1 MFDNFGDYT
10 LAELKQLV
18 RNYRN
23 HHNIKITKKTKQ
35 DLVNLLNEKF
45 VLRNRILYLKLP
57 DDDRTENILNQ
68 QNYTEDYIPQR
79 IRRLPSQAKP
89 VKAPKRR
96 KWNSQEQMKEQS
108 ERNKKQNVITKEAP
122 LPPKVYKR
130 LKFGNS
136 NS

>member
-79 IRRLPSQAKP
+79 IRRLPSQGKP

-122 LPPKVYKR
+122 APPKVFKR

>member
-79 IRRLPSQAKP
+79 IRRLPSQGKA

-108 ERNKKQNVITKEAP
+108 ERN
-122 LPPKVYKR
+122 
-130 LKFGNS
+130 
-136 NS
+136 